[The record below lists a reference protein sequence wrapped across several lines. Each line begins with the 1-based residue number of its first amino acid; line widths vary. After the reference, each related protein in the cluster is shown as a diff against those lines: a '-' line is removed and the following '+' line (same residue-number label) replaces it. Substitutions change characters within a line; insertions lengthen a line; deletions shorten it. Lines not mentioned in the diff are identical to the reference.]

1 MAGIEVIPV
10 HLIYSHRK
18 GFLQLGV
25 DSFLDDA
32 VVDEL
37 VDVEGGRVPVVKN
50 ERMPQRFRP
59 QIVGLFCLEKLE

>member
-1 MAGIEVIPV
+1 
-10 HLIYSHRK
+10 
-18 GFLQLGV
+18 
-25 DSFLDDA
+25 